1 MDEQIRAGETGDKNA
16 VIDQKLRQFF
26 DGKIVRKDLTKK
38 IKEGANVPVYVLEF
52 LLGQYC
58 SSDDEEVIEQGV
70 QNVKRIL
77 ADNFVR
83 PDEAQKILSQLRK
96 KGSHTIIDM
105 VTVHLDIKKN
115 CYFAEFSNLGLG
127 NVPIADEYPEKFD
140 RLLCG
145 GIWCIVQ
152 LDYEAEGDN
161 NFGIE
166 DTDGNPLRSKQKK
179 QREITPIS
187 IRKLTPIQMP
197 HIDIDELKLGR
208 RSFTKEEWLDIL
220 LRSIGMEPD
229 EFTYR
234 EKWLLLTRMIPLVEN
249 NFNLCELG
257 PRSTGKSH
265 LYKEISPNS
274 ILVSGGQ
281 TTVANLFYNMGRKTV
296 GLVGLWDCVA
306 FDEVAGIKFKDK
318 DGVQIMKDYMASG
331 SFARGKEE
339 KAASASMVFVGNINQ
354 SVDVLL
360 KTSSLFDPFPT
371 EMGTDTAFLDRIHCY
386 LPGWEIPKFRPEHF
400 TNDYGFISD
409 YLAEFIRELR
419 KEQYGDAIDHYFRLG
434 RNLNQRDTIAVRRM
448 VDGYLKLL
456 YPDGVFSKEELEEVL
471 QISLEM
477 RRRVKEQLKKL
488 GGMEFYDV
496 NFSYV
501 DLDDM
506 SEHYVSV
513 PEQGGGKLIPDGMCN
528 PGQVYTVSR
537 GKSGMIGVYRLE
549 SQILPGNGKFDKTG
563 IGSDRSAKE
572 ATNTAF
578 NFLKANGN
586 RISGSI
592 STSTKDYIIN
602 YQDLQGI
609 GMTETLAL
617 PTLVALCSVAL
628 SRSVQSSMA
637 ILGEMSIGGTLL
649 KVDEL
654 ANTLQVCLDSGAKK
668 ILMPAVSMPEL
679 ATVPA
684 DLSTAFD
691 FILFKSPEEA
701 VIKALGAN

>member
-1 MDEQIRAGETGDKNA
+1 MDEFEASMDTREAIKE
-16 VIDQKLRQFF
+16 KLRQNF

-38 IKEGANVPVYVLEF
+38 IKEGANVPTYVLEF

-58 SSDDEEVIEQGV
+58 STDDDEIVQKGV
-70 QNVKRIL
+70 ETVKRIL
-77 ADNFVR
+77 ADNYVR
-83 PDEAQKILSQLRK
+83 PDESEKVLSRLRQR
-96 KGSHTIIDM
+96 GAMTIIDQ
-105 VTVHLDIKKN
+105 VTVELNLKYD
-115 CYFAEFSNLGLG
+115 YYEARFSNLGLG
-127 NVPIADEYPEKFD
+127 GVPISEEYPEKFD

-152 LDYEAEGDN
+152 LEYN
-161 NFGIE
+161 NEQESDIILQ
-166 DTDGNPLRSKQKK
+166 DRKPKK
-179 QREITPIS
+179 KNESLIS

-197 HIDIDELKLGR
+197 HVDIDDLKKGR
-208 RSFTKEEWLDIL
+208 KAFTKEEWIDVL

-229 EFTYR
+229 QLTYR
-234 EKWLLLTRMIPLVEN
+234 EKWLLLLRMVPLVEN

-281 TTVANLFYNMGRKTV
+281 TTVANLFYNMGKHTM

-306 FDEVAGIKFKDK
+306 FDEVAGIRFKDK
-318 DGVQIMKDYMASG
+318 DGIQIMKDYMASG

-339 KAASASMVFVGNINQ
+339 KAANASMVFVGNINQ

-360 KTSSLFDPFPT
+360 KTSSLFDPFPP

-400 TNDYGFISD
+400 TDDYGFITD
-409 YLAEFIRELR
+409 YLAEFLRELR
-419 KEQYGDAIDHYFRLG
+419 KEQYGDALDRYFRLG
-434 RNLNQRDTIAVRRM
+434 KNLNQRDTIAVRKM
-448 VDGYLKLL
+448 VGGLVKLL
-456 YPDGVFSKEELEEVL
+456 YPDGVFDKEELEEIL
-471 QISLEM
+471 QLALEM

-496 NFSYV
+496 NFSY
-501 DLDDM
+501 LDNETFD
-506 SEHYVSV
+506 EHYVSV
-513 PEQGGGKLIPDGMCN
+513 PEQGGGKLIPEGLCN

-537 GKSGMIGVYRLE
+537 GKSGMIGVFRLE
-549 SQILPGNGKFDKTG
+549 SQMLPGGGKFERTG
-563 IGSDRSAKE
+563 IGSDRDAKE

-578 NFLKANGN
+578 NYLKANGG

-592 STSTKDYIIN
+592 TTSTKDYIIN

-609 GMTETLAL
+609 GMTGKLAL
-617 PTLVALCSVAL
+617 PTLIALCSIAL
-628 SRSVQSSMA
+628 GRPVLSSTV
-637 ILGEMSIGGTLL
+637 ILGEISISGTMI

-654 ANTLQVCLDSGAKK
+654 PNALQVCLDSGAKK
-668 ILMPAVSMPEL
+668 VLLPMTSAAEL
-679 ATVPA
+679 GTVPA
-684 DLSTAFD
+684 DLIGSFNLIFYSSAED
-691 FILFKSPEEA
+691 A
-701 VIKALGAN
+701 VFKALGVE

>member
-1 MDEQIRAGETGDKNA
+1 MSDNLEVGASSREIIKD
-16 VIDQKLRQFF
+16 KLRQNF

-58 SSDDEEVIEQGV
+58 SSDDDKVIEQGV
-70 QNVKRIL
+70 QNVKHIL

-83 PDEAQKILSQLRK
+83 PDEAQKVLSRLRSR
-96 KGSHTIIDM
+96 GSHTIIDM
-105 VTVHLDIKKN
+105 VTVRLDIKKD
-115 CYFAEFSNLGLG
+115 CFFAEFSNLGLA
-127 NVPIADEYPEKFD
+127 NIPITDEYPEKYD

-152 LDYEAEGDN
+152 LDYETEGDN
-161 NFGIE
+161 NFGII
-166 DTDGNPLRSKQKK
+166 DADGNTLQSKQKK
-179 QREITPIS
+179 QKDISPIS

-197 HIDIDELKLGR
+197 HIDIEDLKRGR
-208 RSFTKEEWLDIL
+208 QAFTKEEWLDVM

-229 EFTYR
+229 ELTYR

-306 FDEVAGIKFKDK
+306 FDEVAGIRFKDK

-360 KTSSLFDPFPT
+360 KTSSLFDPFPP

-419 KEQYGDAIDHYFRLG
+419 KAQYGDAIDHYFRLG
-434 RNLNQRDTIAVRRM
+434 KNLNQRDTIAVHRM
-448 VDGYLKLL
+448 ADGYLKLL
-456 YPDGVFSKEELEEVL
+456 YPDGSFTKEEVEEVL
-471 QISLEM
+471 RISLEM

-496 NFSYV
+496 NFSYI
-501 DLDDM
+501 DNETFE
-506 SEHYVSV
+506 EHYVSV
-513 PEQGGGKLIPDGMCN
+513 PEQGGGKLIPEGMCN
-528 PGQVYTVSR
+528 PGQIYTVSQ
-537 GKSGMIGVYRLE
+537 GKSGMLGVFRLE
-549 SQILPGNGKFDKTG
+549 SQMLPGNGKFERTG
-563 IGSDRSAKE
+563 IGSDRDAKE
-572 ATNTAF
+572 STNTAF

-592 STSTKDYIIN
+592 STTTKDYIIN

-609 GMTETLAL
+609 GMTGKLAL
-617 PTLVALCSVAL
+617 PTLIAMCSIALGKPTL
-628 SRSVQSSMA
+628 SSLAV
-637 ILGEMSIGGTLL
+637 LGEISISGTMM

-654 ANTLQVCLDSGAKK
+654 ANSLQVCLDSGAKRVLLP
-668 ILMPAVSMPEL
+668 ITSAAEL
-679 ATVPA
+679 GTVPA
-684 DLSTAFD
+684 DLIGSFNLIFYSSAED
-691 FILFKSPEEA
+691 A
-701 VIKALGAN
+701 VFKALGVE

>member
-1 MDEQIRAGETGDKNA
+1 MEEAMKSNREEIKE
-16 VIDQKLRQFF
+16 KLRETF
-26 DGKIVRKDLTKK
+26 DGKIVRKDLTKQ

-58 SSDDEEVIEQGV
+58 SSDDPAIIEEGV
-70 QNVKRIL
+70 QKVKRIL

-83 PDEAQKILSQLRK
+83 PDEAQKILSVLRK
-96 KGSHTIIDM
+96 NGSHTVIDM
-105 VTVHLDIKKN
+105 ITVELNIRDDRF
-115 CYFAEFSNLGLG
+115 YATFSNLGLRG
-127 NVPIADEYPEKFD
+127 IPIADEYPEKHD

-152 LDYEAEGDN
+152 LEYEY
-161 NFGIE
+161 IE
-166 DTDGNPLRSKQKK
+166 EEKNDC
-179 QREITPIS
+179 PIH

-197 HIDIDELKLGR
+197 HVDLDELKRGR
-208 RSFTKEEWLDIL
+208 KNFTKDEWIDVL

-229 EFTYR
+229 TLSYR
-234 EKWLLLTRMIPLVEN
+234 EKWLLITRMLPLVEN

-281 TTVANLFYNMGRKTV
+281 TTVANLFYNMSRKSV

-306 FDEVAGIKFKDK
+306 FDEVAGIRFKDK
-318 DGVQIMKDYMASG
+318 DGIQIMKDYMASG

-360 KTSSLFDPFPT
+360 KTSSLFDPFPP
-371 EMGTDTAFLDRIHCY
+371 EMGTDTAFLDRMHCY
-386 LPGWEIPKFRPEHF
+386 LPGWEVPKFRPEHF
-400 TNDYGFISD
+400 TNDYGFITD

-419 KEQYGDAIDHYFRLG
+419 KEQYGDALDRYFRLG
-434 RNLNQRDTIAVRRM
+434 KNLNQRDTIAVRKM
-448 VDGYLKLL
+448 IDGYLKLL
-456 YPDGVFSKEELEEVL
+456 YPDGEFSKDDLEEIVK
-471 QISLEM
+471 ISLEM

-496 NFSYV
+496 NFSYI
-501 DLDDM
+501 DN
-506 SEHYVSV
+506 ETFEEKYVAV
-513 PEQGGGKLIPDGMCN
+513 PEQGGGKLIPDGICN

-537 GKSGMIGVYRLE
+537 GKSGMIGLFRLE
-549 SQILPGNGKFDKTG
+549 SQMLPGNGKFERTG
-563 IGSDRSAKE
+563 LGADRDAKE

-578 NFLKANGN
+578 NFLKANSN

-592 STSTKDYIIN
+592 STTTKDYIIN

-609 GMTETLAL
+609 GITGKLAL
-617 PTLVALCSVAL
+617 PTLISLCSIAL
-628 SRSVQSSMA
+628 GRSTLANLV
-637 ILGEMSIGGTLL
+637 IIGDISISGTLI
-649 KVDEL
+649 KADEL
-654 ANTLQVCLDSGAKK
+654 ANVLQVCLDSGAKK
-668 ILMPAVSMPEL
+668 VLLPSTSFVDF

-684 DLSTAFD
+684 DLMGAFQLIPYTSAED
-691 FILFKSPEEA
+691 A
-701 VIKALGAN
+701 VYKALGVE

>member
-1 MDEQIRAGETGDKNA
+1 MEPTIEMQDTRQEIKK
-16 VIDQKLRQFF
+16 KLREHF

-58 SSDDEEVIEQGV
+58 SSDDDAIIESGV
-70 QNVKRIL
+70 QQVKRIL

-83 PDEAQKILSQLRK
+83 PDESQKILSQLRK
-96 KGSHTIIDM
+96 RGSYTVIDM
-105 VTVHLDIKKN
+105 ITVQLDIQKN
-115 CYFAEFSNLGLG
+115 KYFAQFSNLGLQK
-127 NVPIADEYPEKFD
+127 VPIEDEYPEKYD

-145 GIWCIVQ
+145 GIWCIIQ
-152 LDYEAEGDN
+152 LDYE
-161 NFGIE
+161 FIE
-166 DTDGNPLRSKQKK
+166 EEKK
-179 QREITPIS
+179 NGYPIQ
-187 IRKLTPIQMP
+187 IRNLKPIQMP
-197 HIDIDELKLGR
+197 HIDIDDLKAGR
-208 RSFTKEEWLDIL
+208 KAFTKEEWMDVL

-229 EFTYR
+229 SLSTR
-234 EKWLLLTRMIPLVEN
+234 EKWLLILRMVPLVEN
-249 NFNLCELG
+249 NYNLCELG

-265 LYKEISPNS
+265 LFKEISPNS

-306 FDEVAGIKFKDK
+306 FDEVAGIRFKDK

-360 KTSSLFDPFPT
+360 KTSSLFDPFPP

-386 LPGWEIPKFRPEHF
+386 LPGWEVPKFRPEHF
-400 TNDYGFISD
+400 TDDYGFITD

-419 KEQYGDAIDHYFRLG
+419 KEQYGDALDHYFRLG
-434 RNLNQRDTIAVRRM
+434 KNLNQRDTIAVRRT
-448 VDGYLKLL
+448 VDGLLKLL
-456 YPDGVFSKEELEEVL
+456 YPDGEFSKEDLEEIL
-471 QISLEM
+471 QIALEM

-496 NFSYV
+496 NFSYI
-501 DLDDM
+501 DND
-506 SEHYVSV
+506 SFEEHYVSV
-513 PEQGGGKLIPDGMCN
+513 PEQGGGKLIPEGICN

-537 GKSGMIGVYRLE
+537 GKSGMIGVFRLE
-549 SQILPGNGKFDKTG
+549 SQMLPGNGKFERTG
-563 IGSDRSAKE
+563 IGSDRDARESS
-572 ATNTAF
+572 NTAF
-578 NFLKANGN
+578 NYLKANGN

-592 STSTKDYIIN
+592 STTTKDYIIN

-609 GMTETLAL
+609 GITGKLAL
-617 PTLVALCSVAL
+617 PSLIALCSIAL
-628 SRSVQSSMA
+628 GRPTLGSLAV
-637 ILGEMSIGGTLL
+637 LGEISISGTMI

-654 ANTLQVCLDSGAKK
+654 ANTLQCCLDSGAKK
-668 ILMPAVSMPEL
+668 VLIPSVSMIDF
-679 ATVPA
+679 AMVPA
-684 DLSTAFD
+684 DLMGAFQLIPYSSAED
-691 FILFKSPEEA
+691 A
-701 VIKALGAN
+701 VFKALGVE

>member
-1 MDEQIRAGETGDKNA
+1 MDNVFETGESSREIIKD
-16 VIDQKLRQFF
+16 KLRQHF

-38 IKEGANVPVYVLEF
+38 IKEDANVPVYVLEF

-58 SSDDEEVIEQGV
+58 SSDDDEVIEQGV

-83 PDEAQKILSQLRK
+83 PDEAQKILSRLRSR
-96 KGSHTIIDM
+96 GSHTVIDM
-105 VTVHLDIKKN
+105 ITVNLNMRDNI
-115 CYFAEFSNLGLG
+115 YQADFSNLGIRG
-127 NVPIADEYPEKFD
+127 IPIADEYPEKYD

-152 LDYEAEGDN
+152 LSYEY
-161 NFGIE
+161 IE
-166 DTDGNPLRSKQKK
+166 EEKK
-179 QREITPIS
+179 NGTPIR
-187 IRKLTPIQMP
+187 ITKLTPIQMP
-197 HIDIDELKLGR
+197 RIDIEDLKQGR
-208 RSFTKEEWLDIL
+208 QAFTKEEWLDVM

-229 EFTYR
+229 ELSYR

-249 NFNLCELG
+249 NFNFCELG

-318 DGVQIMKDYMASG
+318 DGVQIMKDFMASG

-360 KTSSLFDPFPT
+360 KTSSLFDPFPP

-419 KEQYGDAIDHYFRLG
+419 KEQYGDTIDHYFRLG
-434 RNLNQRDTIAVRRM
+434 KNLNQRDTIAVRRM
-448 VDGYLKLL
+448 ADGYLKLL
-456 YPDGVFSKEELEEVL
+456 YPDGSFTKEEVEEVL

-496 NFSYV
+496 NFSYI
-501 DLDDM
+501 DN
-506 SEHYVSV
+506 ETFEEYYVSV
-513 PEQGGGKLIPDGMCN
+513 PEQGGGKLIPEGMCN
-528 PGQVYTVSR
+528 PGQIYTVSQ
-537 GKSGMIGVYRLE
+537 GKSGMLGVFRLE
-549 SQILPGNGKFDKTG
+549 SQMLPGNGKFERTG
-563 IGSDRSAKE
+563 IGSDRDAKE
-572 ATNTAF
+572 STNIAF
-578 NFLKANGN
+578 NFLKANGK
-586 RISGSI
+586 RISSFI
-592 STSTKDYIIN
+592 STTTKDYIIN

-609 GMTETLAL
+609 GMTGKLAL
-617 PTLVALCSVAL
+617 PTLIAICSIALGKPTL
-628 SRSVQSSMA
+628 SSLAV
-637 ILGEMSIGGTLL
+637 LGEISISGTMM

-654 ANTLQVCLDSGAKK
+654 ANSLQVCLDSGAKRVLLP
-668 ILMPAVSMPEL
+668 ITSAVEL
-679 ATVPA
+679 GAVPS
-684 DLSTAFD
+684 DLIGSFNLIFYNSAED
-691 FILFKSPEEA
+691 A
-701 VIKALGAN
+701 VFKALGVE

>member
-1 MDEQIRAGETGDKNA
+1 MSDNLEAGASSREIIKD
-16 VIDQKLRQFF
+16 KLRQNF

-58 SSDDEEVIEQGV
+58 SSDDDEVIEQGV

-83 PDEAQKILSQLRK
+83 PDEAQKVLSRLRSQ
-96 KGSHTIIDM
+96 GSHTIIDM
-105 VTVHLDIKKN
+105 ITVRLDIKKD
-115 CYFAEFSNLGLG
+115 CFFAEFSNLGLA
-127 NVPIADEYPEKFD
+127 NIPITDEYPEKYD

-152 LDYEAEGDN
+152 LDYETEGDN
-161 NFGIE
+161 NFGII
-166 DTDGNPLRSKQKK
+166 DADGNTLQSKQKK
-179 QREITPIS
+179 QKDISPIS

-197 HIDIDELKLGR
+197 HIDIEDLKRGR
-208 RSFTKEEWLDIL
+208 QAFTKEEWLDVM

-229 EFTYR
+229 ELTYR

-306 FDEVAGIKFKDK
+306 FDEVAGIRFKDK

-360 KTSSLFDPFPT
+360 KTSSLFDPFPP

-419 KEQYGDAIDHYFRLG
+419 KAQYGDAIDHYFRLG
-434 RNLNQRDTIAVRRM
+434 KNLNQRDTIAVRRM
-448 VDGYLKLL
+448 ADGYLKLL
-456 YPDGVFSKEELEEVL
+456 YPDGSFTKEEVEEVL
-471 QISLEM
+471 RISLEM

-496 NFSYV
+496 NFSYI
-501 DLDDM
+501 DNETFE
-506 SEHYVSV
+506 EHYVSV
-513 PEQGGGKLIPDGMCN
+513 PEQGGGKLIPEGMCN
-528 PGQVYTVSR
+528 PGQIYTVSQ
-537 GKSGMIGVYRLE
+537 GKSGILGVFRLE
-549 SQILPGNGKFDKTG
+549 SQMLPGNGKFERTG
-563 IGSDRSAKE
+563 IGSDRDAKE
-572 ATNTAF
+572 STNTAF

-592 STSTKDYIIN
+592 STTTKDYIIN

-609 GMTETLAL
+609 GMTGKLAL
-617 PTLVALCSVAL
+617 PTLIAMCSIALGKPTL
-628 SRSVQSSMA
+628 SSLAV
-637 ILGEMSIGGTLL
+637 LGEISISGTMM

-654 ANTLQVCLDSGAKK
+654 ANSLQVCLDSGAKRVLLP
-668 ILMPAVSMPEL
+668 ITSAAEL
-679 ATVPA
+679 GTVPA
-684 DLSTAFD
+684 DLIGSFNLIFYSSAED
-691 FILFKSPEEA
+691 A
-701 VIKALGAN
+701 VFKALGVE